1 MLFKSKKSWEIP
13 ESQVTDE
20 KIFLRRRQLVKS
32 IAAGSVLL
40 PSIGLHSRGLLAKS
54 STSKFSAARNLR
66 YRLGRD
72 VTEEKLVTSY
82 NNFYEFGSHK
92 EIASAAQALK
102 VRPWQVIID
111 GMVEKQQVIGVDDLF
126 RKFQFEERLYRFR
139 CVEAWSMALPWT
151 GFPLAELVKIA
162 SPRSGAKYLVMETF
176 KDPKMARGQRQFWYP
191 WPYL

>member
-20 KIFLRRRQLVKS
+20 KIFLRRRQLVKF

-40 PSIGLHSRGLLAKS
+40 PSVGLQSKGLLEQPT
-54 STSKFSAARNLR
+54 TSKFSAVRNLR
-66 YRLGRD
+66 YRLDRD

-111 GMVEKQQVIGVDDLF
+111 GLVEKQQVIDVDDLF

-139 CVEAWSMALPWT
+139 C
-151 GFPLAELVKIA
+151 
-162 SPRSGAKYLVMETF
+162 
-176 KDPKMARGQRQFWYP
+176 
-191 WPYL
+191 